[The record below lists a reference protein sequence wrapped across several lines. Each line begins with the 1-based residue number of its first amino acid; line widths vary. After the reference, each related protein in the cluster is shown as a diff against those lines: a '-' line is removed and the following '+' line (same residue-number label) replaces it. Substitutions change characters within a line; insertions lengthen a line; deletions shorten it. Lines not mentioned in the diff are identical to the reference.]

1 MLDAGRT
8 GFASRDDAPPVGVR
22 SSRPPSD
29 PPCTAVS
36 HRRIWPRNRG
46 SVIHLLRAA
55 SDSGGLADLGGMT
68 LGIAILTA
76 WLGFDAAVVGA
87 LSLMRRR
94 AAGRAA
100 RPVAAAPLRLIA
112 PTEAVGA
119 VASQ

>member
-1 MLDAGRT
+1 
-8 GFASRDDAPPVGVR
+8 
-22 SSRPPSD
+22 
-29 PPCTAVS
+29 
-36 HRRIWPRNRG
+36 
-46 SVIHLLRAA
+46 
-55 SDSGGLADLGGMT
+55 MT